1 MCSCGFGF
9 LMYGFGFKKKL
20 LEDFVSIELRDG
32 VVVVVNGY
40 FLNVNIK
47 YVMICI
53 FDFFEC

>member
-1 MCSCGFGF
+1 
-9 LMYGFGFKKKL
+9 MYGFGFKKKL